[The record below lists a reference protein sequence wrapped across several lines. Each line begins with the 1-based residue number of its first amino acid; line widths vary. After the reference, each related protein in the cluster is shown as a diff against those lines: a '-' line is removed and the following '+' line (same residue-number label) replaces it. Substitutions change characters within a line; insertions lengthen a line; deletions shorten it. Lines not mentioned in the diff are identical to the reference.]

1 MNAAGIYGKSKNNM
15 EKNCKYC
22 PNNDGTGNCIITNCP
37 LIPIITE
44 IEEMQSFLETTASD
58 NPKELI
64 ERLTDINVYLAR
76 SGKLLADAKAYQD
89 EVAANVYAVHME
101 FISRVPATVAMKFVS
116 AQSVTANQLVT
127 WLDRINR
134 TLVHAGDN
142 IRTQISFAKQDM
154 ALQRK
159 GY

>member
-1 MNAAGIYGKSKNNM
+1 M
-15 EKNCKYC
+15 EINCKYC
-22 PNNDGTGNCIITNCP
+22 PKNVGDGCDMNNCP
-37 LIPIITE
+37 LPNIIKE
-44 IEEMQSFLETTASD
+44 IEEMQSFLEITTSD
-58 NPKELI
+58 NPKELV

-76 SGKLLADAKAYQD
+76 SGKLLAEAKAFQD
-89 EVAANVYAVHME
+89 EVTANVYASHME
-101 FISRVPATVAMKFVS
+101 FILRVPATVAIKFVA

-154 ALQRK
+154 ALQRN

>member
-1 MNAAGIYGKSKNNM
+1 M
-15 EKNCKYC
+15 EINCKYC
-22 PNNDGTGNCIITNCP
+22 PKNDGAGTCKIDDCP
-37 LIPIITE
+37 LLPIIQE
-44 IEEMQSFLETTASD
+44 IEKMQSFLETTASD

-89 EVAANVYAVHME
+89 QVTANIY
-101 FISRVPATVAMKFVS
+101 PATVAIKFVA
-116 AQSVTANQLVT
+116 AQSVTANQLVV

>member
-1 MNAAGIYGKSKNNM
+1 MTI
-15 EKNCKYC
+15 NCKYC
-22 PNNDGTGNCIITNCP
+22 DRNKECNTEECFLLPFVK
-37 LIPIITE
+37 E
-44 IEEMQSFLETTASD
+44 IEEMQTFLEITASD
-58 NPKELI
+58 NPKELNQ
-64 ERLTDINVYLAR
+64 RLTDINVYMAR
-76 SGKLLADAKAYQD
+76 SGKMLADAKALQD
-89 EVAANVYAVHME
+89 SITAKVYDEHKE
-101 FISRVPATVAMKFVS
+101 FLGRIPATVAIKFVTS
-116 AQSVTANQLVT
+116 QTVTANQLVN

>member
-1 MNAAGIYGKSKNNM
+1 MDI
-15 EKNCKYC
+15 NCKYC
-22 PNNDGTGNCIITNCP
+22 DKNGNCNPEDCFLLP
-37 LIPIITE
+37 FLKE
-44 IEEMQSFLETTASD
+44 IEEMQEFLEITTSD

-64 ERLTDINVYLAR
+64 QRLTDINVYMAR
-76 SGKLLADAKAYQD
+76 SGKMLADAKAMQD
-89 EVAANVYAVHME
+89 TITAKVYDEHNE
-101 FISRVPATVAMKFVS
+101 FLGRVPATVAMKFVS
-116 AQSVTANQLVT
+116 SQTATANRLVN

-154 ALQRK
+154 SLQRK

>member
-1 MNAAGIYGKSKNNM
+1 MHYLFNAM
-15 EKNCKYC
+15 EINCKYC
-22 PNNDGTGNCIITNCP
+22 PRNDGTGVCNIDNCP
-37 LIPIITE
+37 LPPIIKE

-89 EVAANVYAVHME
+89 EVVTNVYSRHIE

>member
-1 MNAAGIYGKSKNNM
+1 M
-15 EKNCKYC
+15 EINCEYC
-22 PNNDGTGNCIITNCP
+22 PKNDGTGSCKIDDCP
-37 LIPIITE
+37 LLPIIKE
-44 IEEMQSFLETTASD
+44 IEEMQSFLET
-58 NPKELI
+58 KELI

-89 EVAANVYAVHME
+89 QVTANVYSQHIE
-101 FISRVPATVAMKFVS
+101 FLSRVPATVSIKFIA

-142 IRTQISFAKQDM
+142 IRTQISFAKQDL

>member
-1 MNAAGIYGKSKNNM
+1 MDI
-15 EKNCKYC
+15 NCKYC
-22 PNNDGTGNCIITNCP
+22 PKSDSRGNCLIDSCP
-37 LIPIITE
+37 LLPIVKE

-64 ERLTDINVYLAR
+64 DRLTDINVYLAR

-89 EVAANVYAVHME
+89 EVAANVYATHME

-116 AQSVTANQLVT
+116 AQSVTANQLVI

>member
-1 MNAAGIYGKSKNNM
+1 M
-15 EKNCKYC
+15 EINCKYC
-22 PNNDGTGNCIITNCP
+22 PKNDGTGNCLINGCP
-37 LIPIITE
+37 LPPVIKE
-44 IEEMQSFLETTASD
+44 IEEMQSFLEITASD

-64 ERLTDINVYLAR
+64 DRLTDINVYLAR

-89 EVAANVYAVHME
+89 QVTANVYASHME
-101 FISRVPATVAMKFVS
+101 FISRVPATVAMKFVA
-116 AQSVTANQLVT
+116 AQSVTANQIVT

-142 IRTQISFAKQDM
+142 IRSPDILCQTGYGTAKE
-154 ALQRK
+154 

>member
-1 MNAAGIYGKSKNNM
+1 MIQLDCKFCDLNGK
-15 EKNCKYC
+15 C
-22 PNNDGTGNCIITNCP
+22 D
-37 LIPIITE
+37 
-44 IEEMQSFLETTASD
+44 IENGCSVYSPFLEDIQEMQAFLEITPSD
-58 NPKELI
+58 NPQELVQ
-64 ERLTDINVYLAR
+64 RLSDINVFMAR
-76 SGKLLADAKAYQD
+76 SGKLLADAKAIQD
-89 EVAANVYAVHME
+89 TITAKVYEEHGA
-101 FISRVPATVAMKFVS
+101 FITRVPATIATKFIS
-116 AQSVTANQLVT
+116 SQTATINHIVN

>member
-1 MNAAGIYGKSKNNM
+1 MPCGHTHI
-15 EKNCKYC
+15 
-22 PNNDGTGNCIITNCP
+22 
-37 LIPIITE
+37 
-44 IEEMQSFLETTASD
+44 SFLSQQGEY
-58 NPKELI
+58 KEHG
-64 ERLTDINVYLAR
+64 A
-76 SGKLLADAKAYQD
+76 
-89 EVAANVYAVHME
+89 
-101 FISRVPATVAMKFVS
+101 FITRVPATIATKFIS
-116 AQSVTANQLVT
+116 SQTATINHIVN

>member
-1 MNAAGIYGKSKNNM
+1 MNI
-15 EKNCKYC
+15 NCKYC
-22 PNNDGTGNCIITNCP
+22 DYKEGCVSDECF
-37 LIPIITE
+37 LFPILKE
-44 IEEMQSFLETTASD
+44 IEEMQSFLETTSSD

-64 ERLTDINVYLAR
+64 ERLTDINVYMAR
-76 SGKLLADAKAYQD
+76 SGKMLADAKALQD
-89 EVAANVYAVHME
+89 AITAKVYDEHKE
-101 FISRVPATVAMKFVS
+101 FIGRIPATVAMKFVS
-116 AQSVTANQLVT
+116 AQIVTANQLVN

>member
-1 MNAAGIYGKSKNNM
+1 MDI
-15 EKNCKYC
+15 NCKYC
-22 PNNDGTGNCIITNCP
+22 PKSDSEGNCLIDSCP
-37 LIPIITE
+37 LIPIVKE

-64 ERLTDINVYLAR
+64 DRLTDINVYLAR

-89 EVAANVYAVHME
+89 EVAANVYATHME

-142 IRTQISFAKQDM
+142 IRTQISFVKQDM

>member
-1 MNAAGIYGKSKNNM
+1 MNI
-15 EKNCKYC
+15 NCKYC
-22 PNNDGTGNCIITNCP
+22 PSNDGTSDCNIENCP
-37 LIPIITE
+37 LIPIIKE
-44 IEEMQSFLETTASD
+44 IEEMQSFLETTTSD

-89 EVAANVYAVHME
+89 EVTANVYASHME
-101 FISRVPATVAMKFVS
+101 FISRVPATVAMKFVA

-154 ALQRK
+154 ACLLYTSPSPRDR
-159 GY
+159 G

>member
-1 MNAAGIYGKSKNNM
+1 M
-15 EKNCKYC
+15 EINCKYC
-22 PNNDGTGNCIITNCP
+22 PKNDGTGNCLINGCP
-37 LIPIITE
+37 LPPVIKE
-44 IEEMQSFLETTASD
+44 IEEMQSFLEITASD

-64 ERLTDINVYLAR
+64 DRLTDINVYLAR

-89 EVAANVYAVHME
+89 QVTANVYASHME
-101 FISRVPATVAMKFVS
+101 FISRVPATVAMKLSPRKVL
-116 AQSVTANQLVT
+116 TANQIVT

-134 TLVHAGDN
+134 TLVHGRRQYQD
-142 IRTQISFAKQDM
+142 QISFAKQDM

>member
-1 MNAAGIYGKSKNNM
+1 M
-15 EKNCKYC
+15 EINCKYC
-22 PNNDGTGNCIITNCP
+22 PKNDGTGNCLINGCP
-37 LIPIITE
+37 LPPVIKE
-44 IEEMQSFLETTASD
+44 IEEMQSFLEITASD

-64 ERLTDINVYLAR
+64 ARLTDINVYLAR

-89 EVAANVYAVHME
+89 QVTANVYASHME
-101 FISRVPATVAMKFVS
+101 FISRVPATVAMKFVA
-116 AQSVTANQLVT
+116 AQSVTANQIVT

>member
-1 MNAAGIYGKSKNNM
+1 M
-15 EKNCKYC
+15 EINCKYC
-22 PNNDGTGNCIITNCP
+22 PKNDGTGNCLINGCP
-37 LIPIITE
+37 LPPVIKE
-44 IEEMQSFLETTASD
+44 IEEMQSFLEITASD

-64 ERLTDINVYLAR
+64 DRLTDINVYLAR

-89 EVAANVYAVHME
+89 QVTANVYASHME
-101 FISRVPATVAMKFVS
+101 FISRVPATVAMKFVA
-116 AQSVTANQLVT
+116 AQSVTANQIVT

-154 ALQRK
+154 ALQRNCLL
-159 GY
+159 YTSPSPRDTR

>member
-1 MNAAGIYGKSKNNM
+1 MDI
-15 EKNCKYC
+15 NCKYC
-22 PNNDGTGNCIITNCP
+22 PRNNGTGECNIDNCP
-37 LIPIITE
+37 LIPMIHE
-44 IEEMQSFLETTASD
+44 IEEIQSFLEITTSD
-58 NPKELI
+58 NPKELV

-76 SGKLLADAKAYQD
+76 SGKLLADAKAFQD
-89 EVAANVYAVHME
+89 EVTANVYASHME
-101 FISRVPATVAMKFVS
+101 FISRVPATVAIKFVA